1 MWRQAGR
8 VNIPYDL
15 KWGIQQV
22 GKGIHLKGIPVQNA
36 LSTGTRRAFRA
47 GTQKKLRLHH
57 SDKKN

>member
-22 GKGIHLKGIPVQNA
+22 GKGIHLKRDPCSKCIEHRHQEGIQ
-36 LSTGTRRAFRA
+36 SWYSEE
-47 GTQKKLRLHH
+47 TQITSL
-57 SDKKN
+57 